1 MKGGKHKYIMKRK
14 IRQLSLRGSLY
25 VTIPKYLIDLLDL
38 KIEQPVEII
47 NDGTKII
54 IETKVKDE
62 KGE

>member
-1 MKGGKHKYIMKRK
+1 MKGGKHKYVMKRK

-38 KIEQPVEII
+38 KTEQPVEII

>member
-1 MKGGKHKYIMKRK
+1 MKGGKHKYIMKRQ
-14 IRQLSLRGSLY
+14 IRQLSLKGSLY

-38 KIEQPVEII
+38 KTEQPVEII

>member
-14 IRQLSLRGSLY
+14 IRQLSLKGSLY

-38 KIEQPVEII
+38 KTEQPVEII